1 MLDQRGNEFELFLAS
16 RAEKLVGIMGR
27 GVEMAAE

>member
-1 MLDQRGNEFELFLAS
+1 MLDQSGNEFELFPAS
-16 RAEKLVGIMGR
+16 RAGKLVGIMGR